1 MTQTTRIEYLTALN
15 YGKYY
20 MTRLT
25 DCISGLYVSN
35 MADCKIGATKTVY
48 MLNPTCGFTKYEVRR
63 ASFKNILDVLIENL
77 ENVADDDCQTFLGN
91 CISRG
96 FQKLEIIQN
105 AVKGR

>member
-1 MTQTTRIEYLTALN
+1 
-15 YGKYY
+15 
-20 MTRLT
+20 MTRLI

-91 CISRG
+91 CISAK
-96 FQKLEIIQN
+96 FFNVIISQTARATIFMN
-105 AVKGR
+105 IHAKD